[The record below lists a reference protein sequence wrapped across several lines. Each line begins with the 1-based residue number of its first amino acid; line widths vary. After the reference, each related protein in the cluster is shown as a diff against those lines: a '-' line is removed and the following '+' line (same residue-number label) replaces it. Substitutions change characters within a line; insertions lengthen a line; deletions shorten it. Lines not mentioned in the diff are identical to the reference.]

1 MVSYNFLY
9 TLMITTTLLVSTCM
23 SVASTEQQT
32 DIGTSQDKADLY
44 VFAYLWEPESCY
56 KNPTWSQCS
65 DPQSFWGNHFV
76 IHGLWPQYSSGGY
89 PSDCTSES
97 FDETVINE
105 IGLEDMNHYW
115 PNVKSEPTDADYD
128 SFWQH
133 EWTKH
138 GTCSPLSQLD
148 YFNTTLILG
157 KIFGTPSLI
166 TDNVG
171 ANVNGDLI
179 RTTMGGPNMVSLQ
192 CENGGYLSG
201 AFTCWSMSSVDGS
214 PDKQIACPPDVQGE
228 DNCSDTVIHIPSFE

>member
-1 MVSYNFLY
+1 
-9 TLMITTTLLVSTCM
+9 MITTTLLVSTCM
-23 SVASTEQQT
+23 SSASTQQQT
-32 DIGTSQDKADLY
+32 NIATNQDKADLY

-148 YFNTTLILG
+148 YFNTTLTLG
-157 KIFGTPSLI
+157 KTFGTPSLI

-171 ANVNGDLI
+171 ADVNSDLI
-179 RTTMGGPNMVSLQ
+179 RTTLGGPNMVSLNVKTEAIYPVRLLVGQ
-192 CENGGYLSG
+192 CLRWMVVQTNR
-201 AFTCWSMSSVDGS
+201 S
-214 PDKQIACPPDVQGE
+214 PAHWMYKVKTIVRILWFIFLPL
-228 DNCSDTVIHIPSFE
+228 NR

>member
-1 MVSYNFLY
+1 MISYQSLF
-9 TLMITTTLLVSTCM
+9 TTIVTTTLLISTCI
-23 SVASTEQQT
+23 SNASTEQ
-32 DIGTSQDKADLY
+32 KEADLY

-56 KNPTWSQCS
+56 KNPTWDQCS
-65 DPQSFWGNHFV
+65 DPQTFWGNHFV

-89 PSDCTSES
+89 PSDCTSEP

-138 GTCSPLSQLD
+138 GTCSPFRQLD
-148 YFNTTLILG
+148 YFNTTLTLG
-157 KIFGTPSLI
+157 KTFGTPSLI

-171 ANVNGDLI
+171 ADVNGDLI
-179 RTTMGGPNMVSLQ
+179 RTTMGGPTMVSLQ

-201 AFTCWSMSSVDGS
+201 AFTCWSMSSVDGN
-214 PDKQIACPPDVQGE
+214 PDKQIDCPLDVQGE
-228 DNCSDTVIHIPSFE
+228 DTCSDTVVHIPSFTPLKI